1 MTEVL
6 VAIVTTGGLV
16 VTALLANRGRQHA
29 KATRV
34 QVQNSHSTNLREDL
48 DLMRGQLSRIEATT
62 TAHEQRLARIEKHKR
77 QGWFRR

>member
-29 KATRV
+29 KAI